1 MSFSA
6 FQNDTGILK
15 RYTFSGG
22 DFKAAESIPVECDV
36 QLQNKRIVSREGEEI
51 TTSAVVFVTPNPALL
66 AKTMEELTANRWR
79 FEYEGSEWEV
89 EVIHRVRKPARDEI
103 DHYELRL
110 R

>member
-15 RYTFSGG
+15 GYTFSGG
-22 DFKAAESIPVECDV
+22 DFQLAESIPVECDV
-36 QLQNKRIVSREGEEI
+36 QLQNRRVVSRDGEE
-51 TTSAVVFVTPNPALL
+51 TATSAVVFVTPNPALL
-66 AKTMEELTANRWR
+66 AKTMEELTAYRWR
-79 FEYEGSEWEV
+79 FDYEGSEWEV
-89 EVIHRVRKPARDEI
+89 EVIHRVRKPARDVI